1 MTAGHYT
8 AFMKFPPGLG
18 DTDSIVNLDEDIG
31 KRVGAM
37 KPVPPQKRY
46 AALLRLGRGLTGGKT
61 SLPKGVFRFETHDQS
76 NAWEIQQIL
85 KRAQR

>member
-1 MTAGHYT
+1 
-8 AFMKFPPGLG
+8 MKFPPGLG